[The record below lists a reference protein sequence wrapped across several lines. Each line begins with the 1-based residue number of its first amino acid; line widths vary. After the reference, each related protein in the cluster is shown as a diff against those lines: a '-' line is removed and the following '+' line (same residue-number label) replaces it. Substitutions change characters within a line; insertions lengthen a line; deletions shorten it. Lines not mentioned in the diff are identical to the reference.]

1 MPTMS
6 GPTALV
12 KLDLRYLFWAFGRH
26 KRRPYWYYRRDGRVI
41 AIRSPDGRRL
51 QPSDA
56 GFFKAYQMIH
66 ERFEQE
72 HAEQQPANTTDGAR
86 TGTFAHLIEAYR
98 ASSDFTQ
105 CAPKT
110 QKDYGR
116 YLDVLKEKWG
126 KRTIA
131 KMPRDAVLA
140 LRDEYQATPR
150 TANYIVAVLSLIL
163 TFAGDRRQTFGLPQ
177 LWLNPASRPKRLK
190 TGEGHRPW
198 EEVEI
203 DAFRSHWPGQTLERA
218 VFETFLNTGQRG
230 EDVAPMIRRQY
241 FQGEIAVAQEK
252 TKKRVWIPASQDL
265 RDVLDPWLKSNAGLP
280 NAPIFRTEKGR
291 ELLVD
296 HMRHVMRAAMRA
308 AGLPDDCTLHGLRYT
323 FATRA
328 IELGLDWQTIESIVG
343 HETAEMAFKYT
354 QQRRGARLAIATL
367 NQVRKANR
375 GVQTPADWSANPS
388 DVEPRK

>member
-1 MPTMS
+1 MPARTTN
-6 GPTALV
+6 GVTALV
-12 KLDLRYLFWAFGRH
+12 KVDLPYLFYALGRH

-41 AIRSPDGRRL
+41 AIKSPDGRHL

-56 GFFKAYQMIH
+56 AFLEAYQLIH
-66 ERFEQE
+66 GSFETPVPTAK
-72 HAEQQPANTTDGAR
+72 AEKAKA
-86 TGTFAHLIEAYR
+86 GTFAHLIEAYR
-98 ASSDFTQ
+98 ASPNFTQ
-105 CAPKT
+105 RAPKT

-131 KMPRDAVLA
+131 KMPRDAVFA

-150 TANYIVAVLSLIL
+150 TANYLVAVMRRILS
-163 TFAGDRRQTFGLPQ
+163 FAENRKQTFGLPQ
-177 LWLNPASRPKRLK
+177 LWVNPALRPEQLK
-190 TGEGHRPW
+190 TGKGHRPW

-203 DAFRSHWPGQTLERA
+203 DAFRRHWPEQTLERV

-230 EDVAPMIRRQY
+230 EDIAPMTRQQY
-241 FQGEIAVAQEK
+241 FRGEIAVAQEK
-252 TKKRVWIPASQDL
+252 TDKRVWIPASDDL
-265 RDVLDPWLKSNAGLP
+265 REVLDPWFKSNAGLP

-308 AGLPDDCTLHGLRYT
+308 AGLPDNCTLHGLRYT

-388 DVEPRK
+388 DGEPRK

>member
-1 MPTMS
+1 
-6 GPTALV
+6 
-12 KLDLRYLFWAFGRH
+12 
-26 KRRPYWYYRRDGRVI
+26 
-41 AIRSPDGRRL
+41 
-51 QPSDA
+51 
-56 GFFKAYQMIH
+56 
-66 ERFEQE
+66 
-72 HAEQQPANTTDGAR
+72 
-86 TGTFAHLIEAYR
+86 
-98 ASSDFTQ
+98 
-105 CAPKT
+105 
-110 QKDYGR
+110 
-116 YLDVLKEKWG
+116 
-126 KRTIA
+126 
-131 KMPRDAVLA
+131 
-140 LRDEYQATPR
+140 
-150 TANYIVAVLSLIL
+150 
-163 TFAGDRRQTFGLPQ
+163 
-177 LWLNPASRPKRLK
+177 
-190 TGEGHRPW
+190 
-198 EEVEI
+198 
-203 DAFRSHWPGQTLERA
+203 
-218 VFETFLNTGQRG
+218 
-230 EDVAPMIRRQY
+230 MIRRQY

-296 HMRHVMRAAMRA
+296 HMRHVMRAGMRA